1 MLRVANYHE
10 SRLGRNDG
18 NPLYVTA
25 CLKRMQYYGGILA
38 GIGAN
43 QDIYNRWWP
52 FDAKDE
58 YAEKAAK
65 ELLEKH
71 NDVIEVD
78 HLYPTGDM
86 TPFGTYDLNLHVDWG
101 EDAVAPFLPYKPID
115 LPHPMAYWASD
126 THINNGQEGDSYPHR
141 LSVAKKADFVFCA
154 QKAAVEKMKLD
165 GIANPIWLPHAV
177 EPMAWPKTE
186 MASKRYDICFVGH
199 VNNKLREDALDRLFS
214 EFPNFYYGQA
224 LFEQAAQK
232 FCESK
237 IVFNISMT
245 DDLNMRTFETMAT
258 GSFLLTS
265 WIPTIEEFFKDGEHL
280 VLYRSLDEMVD
291 KAKYYL
297 AHDEEREK
305 IAQAGYEE
313 VMAKHKIQDRVN
325 LIISEFLKTRKPVEL
340 PEVQYA

>member
-1 MLRVANYHE
+1 MLRIANYHE

-38 GIGAN
+38 GLGAN

-52 FDAKDE
+52 YDAKDDH
-58 YAEKAAK
+58 AEKAAK
-65 ELLEKH
+65 DLFEKH
-71 NDVIEVD
+71 HEVIEVD
-78 HLYPTGDM
+78 HLYPTGEIKA
-86 TPFGTYDLNLHVDWG
+86 FGTYDLNMHVDWG
-101 EDAVAPFLPYKPID
+101 EDAVASLLPYTPIE

-126 THINNGQEGDSYPHR
+126 THIQTKDTDSYPHR
-141 LSVAKKADFVFCA
+141 LGVAKKADLVFCA
-154 QKAAVEKMKLD
+154 QKRAVEQMKAD
-165 GIANPIWLPHAV
+165 GISNPIWLPHAV

-186 MASKRYDICFVGH
+186 IATKKYDVCFVGH

-214 EFPNFYYGQA
+214 VFPNFYYGQA
-224 LFEQAAQK
+224 LFEEAARK

-237 IVFNISMT
+237 IVFNISMS
-245 DDLNMRTFETMAT
+245 DDINMRTFEAMAT
-258 GSFLLTS
+258 GSFLLTN
-265 WIPTIEEFFKDGEHL
+265 WIPTIEELFEDGKHL
-280 VLYRSLDEMVD
+280 VLYRSLDEMID
-291 KAKYYL
+291 KATYYL

-305 IAQAGYEE
+305 IAQVGYDE

-325 LIISEFLKTRKPVEL
+325 VILAEFLKTYKPVTL